1 MIRILLTTIT
11 LCFANI
17 ANAFC
22 AGPNLYDQLPEAERA
37 AMAQTAAQAPW
48 SSGLLWQ
55 VKKKGIT
62 SYIIGTMHLPDRG
75 LAPIAARVEGLLPSV
90 DRVFL
95 ELTSEDESALQ
106 NHLQNRPDLMFI
118 THGPSLID
126 RLSDAEWALVSQEAQ
141 QRGVPPF
148 MAAKMQPWVLGMTV
162 AIPVCAMEAM
172 QSGARGL
179 DRTLEARALQAGLP
193 IASLDDPLGL
203 ISTLSAGSI
212 EEQVVDMKIGLAMGL
227 DPDDDNSIIA
237 LYLREEPMLIWEYGK
252 FQARKAAPS
261 GNVEELLQEFEKAL
275 ITDRNQQWLQYLEPA
290 LSERSSLVAVG
301 ALHLG
306 GQQGLLQLLY
316 EQGFAITRLS
326 I

>member
-1 MIRILLTTIT
+1 MIRFLLAALILS
-11 LCFANI
+11 FANM
-17 ANAFC
+17 ATAYC
-22 AGPNLYDQLPEAERA
+22 AGPNLYDQLPKADRA
-37 AMAQTAAQAPW
+37 ALVHRTAAVPW

-55 VKKKGIT
+55 VEKDGVT

-75 LAPIAARVEGLLPSV
+75 LAPIATRVEGLLPSV

-95 ELTSEDESALQ
+95 ELTSADESALQ
-106 NHLQNRPDLMFI
+106 NHLQSRPDLMFI
-118 THGPSLID
+118 TQGPSLID
-126 RLSDAEWALVSQEAQ
+126 RLSDAEWAFVSKEAQ

-203 ISTLSAGSI
+203 IATLAAGSV
-212 EEQVVDMKIGLAMGL
+212 EEQVEDMKIGLAMGL

-237 LYLREEPMLIWEYGK
+237 LYLREEPVLIWEYGK

-275 ITDRNQQWLQYLEPA
+275 ITDRNQQWLQKLEPA
-290 LSERSSLVAVG
+290 LSERPSLVAVG

-306 GQQGLLQLLY
+306 GQLGLLQLLN